1 MKTEN
6 QPISPE
12 SINFPSR
19 LYMEILSELQVHHSL
34 FYHLWNLGK
43 PSFCSRIPTAQVGF
57 DREGNCINFLIN
69 PNFWDSL
76 SQPEKLFVIAHE
88 CMHVALEHGIRG
100 IADWG
105 PRANKMMDVVV
116 NHTLVNKFGFK
127 KDEIDPSN
135 KYCWIDTCFGEYADQ
150 IEENQSFEY
159 YYKMHKKL
167 FPDDDNGG
175 SDGKSGSGGS
185 GGELVDDHSGMS
197 ASELEG
203 ILKEVKE
210 VMGDAEKESLQE
222 IFESISKTAGKG
234 AGGMEWFVHKTKVI
248 KKAKWETIIKKWTKK
263 YLRTEEKDVDQWV
276 MTNRRMSMLSQ
287 ELFIPSEMEMEEDS
301 DEKDRIQVWFFQ
313 DTSGSCSG
321 FRDRFFKAAES
332 LPKER
337 FDIKMHC
344 FDTEVYE
351 TTLKSR
357 KLYGFGGTSFSVIE
371 QYIINYINKHKEPYP
386 EAVFVITDGFS
397 NSFSCKKPQNW
408 FWFLTPDSTTQYIPK
423 ESKIFK
429 LSDYE

>member
-1 MKTEN
+1 MTTWRSEINKCYPEWRRVAATVTRLDLADELLHDTLLKILESDKETADKRKAINEAAWETTAQLLDSLGSISDSYFEN
-6 QPISPE
+6 QTAKI
-12 SINFPSR
+12 
-19 LYMEILSELQVHHSL
+19 ELQ
-34 FYHLWNLGK
+34 
-43 PSFCSRIPTAQVGF
+43 
-57 DREGNCINFLIN
+57 D
-69 PNFWDSL
+69 
-76 SQPEKLFVIAHE
+76 
-88 CMHVALEHGIRG
+88 
-100 IADWG
+100 
-105 PRANKMMDVVV
+105 
-116 NHTLVNKFGFK
+116 K
-127 KDEIDPSN
+127 KDSEA
-135 KYCWIDTCFGEYADQ
+135 KE
-150 IEENQSFEY
+150 
-159 YYKMHKKL
+159 K
-167 FPDDDNGG
+167 
-175 SDGKSGSGGS
+175 
-185 GGELVDDHSGMS
+185 
-197 ASELEG
+197 ELERAG
-203 ILKEVKE
+203 DNAEVKE
-210 VMGDAEKESLQE
+210 SIEKRYEALEKKREKEKHE
-222 IFESISKTAGKG
+222 IEL
-234 AGGMEWFVHKTKVI
+234 

-397 NSFSCKKPQNW
+397 NSFSCKKKKPKTT
-408 FWFLTPDSTTQYIPK
+408 LTLRVRVPLTLTGDQ
-423 ESKIFK
+423 
-429 LSDYE
+429 LSGAGTSYG